1 MEQISYLPIC
11 FYTLINLKQ
20 KGGRGFQQEFFKK
33 LFDLTPRN
41 TGNGESNYK
50 SSISNYVSGKI
61 SSDTFWRIRMGRDG
75 YSFAKDSE
83 FAFRI
88 KNNLLSLTEN
98 QDCFWLELSA
108 PIYLDE
114 LVELVFQSEIDKTK
128 PLFSLAKE
136 LKEIINCGQLA
147 SRENQMHI
155 VDFWYETILYCL
167 YQNDRIKLSAVE
179 KNEIRQM
186 LSALSKK
193 VGGSREE
200 TVSHLLKES
209 VDIAQKWYNHIETIL
224 SKELKERG
232 YASESECTQPCY
244 MFASK
249 TYQSI
254 YELVIDNTVWASD
267 RTFLPIIGP
276 RFQGKTVA
284 ALCACKELLDT
295 NNSCIPLFY
304 VNLRN
309 KDGRVMIRE
318 ELKQV
323 YNSPPEVSPATY
335 FSWLNRILSSN
346 TKNIYFFIDNIP
358 NIKTV
363 LNGIKKSMQQILRKM
378 PMARFILICEPNSVF
393 STSDSAATV
402 LNSQS
407 TNEPILLS
415 EKDVS
420 IPIEKFAVFKFLPFL
435 KCNMPGHLTSLTEL
449 SMAQKNCLTLQFF
462 GTEFVNAIYEKGV
475 TPFGDLENQLTGSQL
490 SVLFDNLYL
499 SADEEPEYVQTAIRY
514 WKDQPFQ
521 RLPSLAGY
529 IQRNRFRTTTLF
541 DILINVYG
549 IDRVL

>member
-20 KGGRGFQQEFFKK
+20 RGGRGFQQEFFKK
-33 LFDLTPRN
+33 LFGLTPRN

-61 SSDTFWRIRMGRDG
+61 SSDTFWRIRMRRDG

-88 KNNLLSLTEN
+88 KNNILSLAEN
-98 QDCFWLELSA
+98 QDYFWLELST

-128 PLFSLAKE
+128 PLFSLAIE
-136 LKEIINCGQLA
+136 LKEIINCGQSA

-155 VDFWYETILYCL
+155 VDFWHETILYCL

-186 LSALSKK
+186 LSALSEK
-193 VGGSREE
+193 VRSSKEE
-200 TVSHLLKES
+200 AVSHLLKES
-209 VDIAQKWYNHIETIL
+209 ADIAQKWYNHIETVL

-232 YASESECTQPCY
+232 YASESEYAQPCY
-244 MFASK
+244 MFAAK
-249 TYQSI
+249 TYKSI
-254 YELVIDNTVWASD
+254 YELVIDDTVWASG

-284 ALCACKELLDT
+284 ALCACKEFLDT

-335 FSWLNRILSSN
+335 FSWLNRILSFN

-393 STSDSAATV
+393 STSDSATTV
-402 LNSQS
+402 LNSQG

-435 KCNMPGHLTSLTEL
+435 KCNMPGHLASLTEL

-462 GTEFVNAIYEKGV
+462 GTEFINSIYERGT
-475 TPFGDLENQLTGSQL
+475 TPFGDLEQQLTIAQL
-490 SVLFDNLYL
+490 SALFGELYL
-499 SADEEPEYVQTAIRY
+499 PEDENSEYLDAAIKY
-514 WKDQPFQ
+514 WQNESFQ
-521 RLPSLAGY
+521 RIPSLAGY
-529 IQRNRFRTTTLF
+529 IQRNRFRTITLF
-541 DILINVYG
+541 HILIDIYG
-549 IDRVL
+549 IN

>member
-20 KGGRGFQQEFFKK
+20 RGGRGFQQEFFKK
-33 LFDLTPRN
+33 LFGLTPRN

-61 SSDTFWRIRMGRDG
+61 SSDTFWRIRMRRDG

-83 FAFRI
+83 FASRI
-88 KNNLLSLTEN
+88 KNNILSLAEN
-98 QDCFWLELSA
+98 QDYFWLELST

-128 PLFSLAKE
+128 PLFSRAKE

-167 YQNDRIKLSAVE
+167 YQNDRIELSAVE

-186 LSALSKK
+186 LSALSEK
-193 VGGSREE
+193 VRGSREE

-224 SKELKERG
+224 SKELEERG

-254 YELVIDNTVWASD
+254 YELVIDDTVWASG

-363 LNGIKKSMQQILRKM
+363 LKGIKKSMQQILRKM

-415 EKDVS
+415 ENDVS

-462 GTEFVNAIYEKGV
+462 GTEFINSIYERGT
-475 TPFGDLENQLTGSQL
+475 TPFGDLEQQLTIAQL
-490 SVLFDNLYL
+490 SALFGELYL
-499 SADEEPEYVQTAIRY
+499 PEDENSEYLDAAIKY
-514 WKDQPFQ
+514 WQNESFQ
-521 RLPSLAGY
+521 RIPSLAGY
-529 IQRNRFRTTTLF
+529 IQRNRFRTITLF
-541 DILINVYG
+541 HILIDIYG
-549 IDRVL
+549 IN

>member
-20 KGGRGFQQEFFKK
+20 RGGRGFQQEFFKK
-33 LFDLTPRN
+33 LFGLTPRN

-61 SSDTFWRIRMGRDG
+61 SSDTFWRIRMRRDG

-88 KNNLLSLTEN
+88 KNNILSLAEN
-98 QDCFWLELSA
+98 QDYFWLELST

-128 PLFSLAKE
+128 PLFSLAIE
-136 LKEIINCGQLA
+136 LKEIINCGQSA

-186 LSALSKK
+186 LSALSEK
-193 VGGSREE
+193 VRSSKEE
-200 TVSHLLKES
+200 AVSNLLKES
-209 VDIAQKWYNHIETIL
+209 ADIAQKWYNHIETIL

-254 YELVIDNTVWASD
+254 YELVIDDTVWASG

-276 RFQGKTVA
+276 HFQGKTVA

-309 KDGRVMIRE
+309 KDGRGMIRE

-402 LNSQS
+402 LNSQG
-407 TNEPILLS
+407 TIDFTLLS
-415 EKDVS
+415 DRNISV
-420 IPIEKFAVFKFLPFL
+420 PVEKFAIFTFLPYL
-435 KCNMPGHLTSLTEL
+435 KRNIPDRLARLSEL
-449 SMAQKNCLTLQFF
+449 NIAQRNCLTLQFF
-462 GTEFVNAIYEKGV
+462 ETEFINSIYEKAT
-475 TPFGDLENQLTGSQL
+475 TPFGDLERQLTISQL
-490 SVLFDNLYL
+490 SALFDELYL
-499 SADEEPEYVQTAIRY
+499 PEDENPAYVDAAIKY
-514 WKDQPFQ
+514 WRNESFQ

-529 IQRNRFRTTTLF
+529 IQRNRFRTITLF
-541 DILINVYG
+541 DILIDMYG
-549 IDRVL
+549 VD

>member
-186 LSALSKK
+186 LSALSEK

-402 LNSQS
+402 LNSQGTIDS
-407 TNEPILLS
+407 TLLS
-415 EKDVS
+415 DRNISV
-420 IPIEKFAVFKFLPFL
+420 PVEKFAIFTFLPYL
-435 KCNMPGHLTSLTEL
+435 KRNIPDRLARLSEL
-449 SMAQKNCLTLQFF
+449 NIAQRNCLTLQFF
-462 GTEFVNAIYEKGV
+462 ETEFINSIYEKAT
-475 TPFGDLENQLTGSQL
+475 TPFGDLERQLTISQL
-490 SVLFDNLYL
+490 SALFDELYL
-499 SADEEPEYVQTAIRY
+499 PEDENPAYVDAAIKY
-514 WKDQPFQ
+514 WRNESFQ

-529 IQRNRFRTTTLF
+529 IQRNRFRTITLF
-541 DILINVYG
+541 DILIDMYG
-549 IDRVL
+549 VD